1 MANGGRA
8 PNVAR
13 MFAAVGDLVE
23 DVVVHLHEQ
32 VNVAS
37 DTRATV
43 IRRRGGSAANTVAAA
58 GRAGVTARF
67 IGQVGDDPLGRS
79 LTAELAADGA
89 DLAVHRAGRTGTI
102 IVMVDALGER
112 TMLTDRAACTAL
124 DEPDRAWLDD
134 VQALH
139 IPLYSLV
146 GEPLASSVR
155 TLAHWQ
161 RDRGFGVSVDLSS
174 AAILEQLGSDAVMG
188 ILHDLGAA
196 VIFANELEAACMGD
210 LLEPANLQGATIWVK
225 QGSGP
230 AILKVAGAEP
240 VEVPAH
246 RVADVT
252 DTTGAGDAFAAGVLI
267 AIEHGDDP
275 VRATQ
280 RGHELAA
287 DAVRLASRTL
297 SAG

>member
-1 MANGGRA
+1 MAPTVAAR
-8 PNVAR
+8 NVAA

-23 DVVVHLHEQ
+23 DVVVRLHEQ

-43 IRRRGGSAANTVAAA
+43 IRRRGGSAANAVAAA

-67 IGQVGDDPLGRS
+67 IGQIGDDPLGRS

-89 DLAVHRAGRTGTI
+89 ALAVRRAGRTGTI
-102 IVMVDALGER
+102 IVMVDAAGER
-112 TMLTDRAACTAL
+112 TMLTDRAACIAL
-124 DEPDRAWLDD
+124 DEPDPAWLDD
-134 VQALH
+134 VAMLH

-146 GEPLASSVR
+146 GQPLASSVL
-155 TLAHWQ
+155 TLAQWQ
-161 RDRGFGVSVDLSS
+161 RARGGRVSVDLSS
-174 AAILEQLGSDAVMG
+174 SAIIEQLGRDAVMG
-188 ILHDLGAA
+188 MLHDLGATA
-196 VIFANELEAACMGD
+196 IFANELEAARMGD
-210 LLEPANLQGATIWVK
+210 LLTRLDGALIWVK

-230 AILKVAGAEP
+230 ALVHAAGAAP
-240 VEVPAH
+240 VEIPALAVEH
-246 RVADVT
+246 VT

-267 AIEHGDDP
+267 ALEEGLSP
-275 VRATQ
+275 EQATV
-280 RGHELAA
+280 RGHQLGA

>member
-1 MANGGRA
+1 MAAPIAA
-8 PNVAR
+8 PNVAP

-23 DVVVHLHEQ
+23 DVVVRLHEQ

-58 GRAGVTARF
+58 GRAGVIARF

-102 IVMVDALGER
+102 IVMVDAEGER
-112 TMLTDRAACTAL
+112 TMLTDRAACIAL
-124 DEPDRAWLDD
+124 DEPDPSWLDD
-134 VQALH
+134 VATLH

-146 GEPLASSVR
+146 GEPLARSVT

-161 RDRGFGVSVDLSS
+161 RARGGRVSVDLSS
-174 AAILEQLGSDAVMG
+174 AAIIEQLGCDAVLA
-188 ILHDLGAA
+188 ILHDLGATI
-196 VIFANELEAACMGD
+196 VFANELEAECMGD
-210 LLEPANLQGATIWVK
+210 LLQPANLDNALIWVK

-230 AILKVAGAEP
+230 AIVHAPGAAP
-240 VEVPAH
+240 VEVPSFA
-246 RVADVT
+246 VANVT

-267 AIEHGDDP
+267 ALEEGLTAEQ
-275 VRATQ
+275 ATL
-280 RGHELAA
+280 RGHQLGA

>member
-1 MANGGRA
+1 MAAPIAA
-8 PNVAR
+8 PNVAP

-23 DVVVHLHEQ
+23 DVVVRLHEQ

-58 GRAGVTARF
+58 GRAGVIARF

-102 IVMVDALGER
+102 IVMVDAEGER
-112 TMLTDRAACTAL
+112 TMLTDRAACIAL
-124 DEPDRAWLDD
+124 DEPDPAWLDN
-134 VQALH
+134 VATLH

-146 GEPLASSVR
+146 GEPLASSVT

-161 RDRGFGVSVDLSS
+161 RARGGRVSVDLSS
-174 AAILEQLGSDAVMG
+174 AAIIEQLGCDAVLA
-188 ILHDLGAA
+188 ILHDLGATI
-196 VIFANELEAACMGD
+196 VFANELEAECMGD
-210 LLEPANLQGATIWVK
+210 LLQPARLDDALIWVK

-230 AILKVAGAEP
+230 AIVHAPGTAP
-240 VEVPAH
+240 VEVPALAVEH
-246 RVADVT
+246 VT

-267 AIEHGDDP
+267 ALEEGLTAEQ
-275 VRATQ
+275 ATL
-280 RGHELAA
+280 RGHQLGA

-297 SAG
+297 TAG

>member
-1 MANGGRA
+1 MAAAVAA

-23 DVVVHLHEQ
+23 DVVVRLHEQ

-43 IRRRGGSAANTVAAA
+43 IRRRGGSAANAVAAA

-79 LTAELAADGA
+79 LTGELAADGA
-89 DLAVHRAGRTGTI
+89 DLAVRRAGRTGTI

-124 DEPDRAWLDD
+124 ADPDAAWLAD
-134 VQALH
+134 VHTLH
-139 IPLYSLV
+139 VPLYSLV
-146 GEPLASSVR
+146 GEPLATSVR
-155 TLAHWQ
+155 TLARWQ
-161 RDRGFGVSVDLSS
+161 RERGGNVSVDLSS
-174 AAILEQLGSDAVMG
+174 AAILEQLGRDAVMA
-188 ILHDLGAA
+188 LLRELGAT
-196 VIFANELEAACMGD
+196 VLFANELEAECMGA
-210 LLEPANLQGATIWVK
+210 LLEPDNLSGATIWVK

-230 AILKVAGAEP
+230 VILKVAGASP
-240 VEVPAH
+240 VAVPANPI
-246 RVADVT
+246 ADVT

-267 AIEHGDDP
+267 GLELGDDP
-275 VRATQ
+275 VQATV
-280 RGHELAA
+280 RGHQLGA